1 MLLLVSSASKAAEVE
16 NRQHEEIKANHLHFG
31 AQSRNCQ
38 SAWLVFFYFSGTILY
53 GNYQV

>member
-38 SAWLVFFYFSGTILY
+38 SAWLVFLLF
-53 GNYQV
+53 GNYSIW